1 MKTTTK
7 TRPAAPRFLA
17 ALFSL
22 TLLAPMA
29 AGQENVEATRFT
41 IESNKAQSILLD
53 STTLESVA
61 HPVHSGKGNCEIHK
75 ATDMTQIVW
84 SQKEYSFLEKP
95 YEGNYTVHPS
105 LWNNGRNNHLNGV
118 FRVHDKMPIFQVRG
132 YDMANITFVYTGSG
146 WLIFDTLMSGEC
158 TEAAVALFNDYLATI
173 VDEDGNPY
181 KAVNGNISAVFVSH
195 SHIDHYGGLQTLKK
209 FNGDSLLIYAPKGF
223 EQHSVSENLY
233 AGTAMARRASY
244 QYGTRLEAG
253 CCGRISIGIGQGQSK
268 GTVGYLRPTHEVD
281 EDFMNTDPCFKGEKT
296 TGRRYLS
303 FGNVRL
309 YFQLTPGTEAP
320 AEMNNYL
327 EFYKDGKISHR
338 ALWMAENCNGTLH
351 NLYTLRGAQV
361 RDAKAWADF
370 LMQTRSLWSDAEAVF
385 QAHNW
390 PRTGRDTVGEY
401 LFRTAAAYKFLN
413 DQCLLYMNQG
423 YKPDEIAEK
432 VRLPKPLECTPY
444 LRPYYG
450 TLKHNARAVY
460 QRYLGWYDANP
471 VHLDPLPEQERAGKY
486 ASLLLQSADNVNL
499 QIKKEYDQ
507 GNYRFVA
514 DVCYQLLLGKAPDSE
529 TYRSYL
535 ANSLQQLGY
544 LSESGIWRNSY
555 LSAAKEVRQDGPQPI
570 PAAKALLDADGLIVM
585 PPNAMMRNMSYEMLL
600 DYLAIV
606 LDTDKASALGAE
618 ALWSQKATPATTD
631 FYLKITPDSSA
642 APAKAWYHIWV
653 KYGVLLYQ
661 KVSETDYASGKIKY
675 SLTSEDL
682 YTLIANIG
690 RNEHISKKIK
700 ALEKKY
706 NMPYDLL
713 QQLFCYMVN
722 INRYGNFDIMQPS
735 QARYSPL
742 VKECV
747 DMLERYYDKFS
758 DKSFDTAF
766 SLSDEDKELWNK
778 TGRQLVDAGIIS
790 DLYFFSETPETE
802 YKGIGFDGT
811 FYKYQYCETLYE
823 CYKYLTGN
831 YVPDS
836 KTQFVK
842 FCIDMTE
849 PYVNRFRRK
858 PGEKPDGTAPKGEGR
873 GADFYPFDKDDMKA
887 WKEYCLVVFNS
898 HETSQDVR
906 HIYYEN
912 IRFSGN
918 GFIDKDNLGIGE
930 DGEFYGSE
938 LLHFLYR
945 SYRFLYI
952 NNNN

>member
-1 MKTTTK
+1 MKTTTP
-7 TRPAAPRFLA
+7 THPAALGFLA
-17 ALFSL
+17 ALFSFS
-22 TLLAPMA
+22 LLAPSA

-53 STTLESVA
+53 TITLESVDP
-61 HPVHSGKGNCEIHK
+61 PVYHDSSNCEIHK
-75 ATDMTQIVW
+75 ATDSTQIAW
-84 SQKEYSFLEKP
+84 SQQEYSFLEKP
-95 YEGNYTVHPS
+95 YDDHYTVHPS

-118 FRVHDKMPIFQVRG
+118 FRVHHKMPIFQVRG

-173 VDEDGNPY
+173 VDEDGKPY
-181 KAVNGNISAVFVSH
+181 KAVNGNIVAVFVSH
-195 SHIDHYGGLQTLKK
+195 SHIDHYGGLQTLKQL
-209 FNGDSLLIYAPKGF
+209 NGDRLLIYAPKGF

-281 EDFMNTDPCFKGEKT
+281 EDFMNTDARFEGEKT

-303 FGNVRL
+303 FDNVRL

-327 EFYKDGKISHR
+327 EFYKDGKLSHR

-370 LMQTRSLWSDAEAVF
+370 LMETRSLWPDADAVF

-471 VHLDPLPEQERAGKY
+471 VHLDPLPEQERAEKY
-486 ASLLLQSADNVNL
+486 ASLLLLPADEVIPR
-499 QIKKEYDQ
+499 IKAEYDQ

-529 TYRSYL
+529 TYRTYL

-555 LSAAKEVRQDGPQPI
+555 LSAAQEVSQGGPQPI
-570 PAAKALLDADGLIVM
+570 QAAVPLLDADDLIVM
-585 PPNAMMRNMSYEMLL
+585 PPSSMMRNMSYEMLL

-618 ALWSQKATPATTD
+618 ALWSEKATPATTD

-642 APAKAWYHIWV
+642 APAKACFHIWV

-661 KVSETDYASGKIKY
+661 KVSEADYISAKIKY

-690 RNEHISKKIK
+690 HNEHISKKIK
-700 ALEKKY
+700 ALEEK
-706 NMPYDLL
+706 NNNSYDLL
-713 QQLFCYMVN
+713 QQLFCYMIN

-735 QARYSPL
+735 QARYTPL
-742 VKECV
+742 VKKCV
-747 DMLERYYDKFS
+747 EMLESYYDMISPKRC
-758 DKSFDTAF
+758 DEALT
-766 SLSDEDKELWNK
+766 LSNEDKKLWNAI
-778 TGRQLVDAGIIS
+778 GRKLVDAGIIS

-802 YKGIGFDGT
+802 YKGIGFDRT

-823 CYKYLTGN
+823 CYKYLAGS

-858 PGEKPDGTAPKGEGR
+858 PGEVPTGSM
-873 GADFYPFDKDDMKA
+873 GADFYPFDQNDRHAWEAYCKPLFKA
-887 WKEYCLVVFNS
+887 AS
-898 HETSQDVR
+898 TDSDVR
-906 HIYYEN
+906 DIYQEN
-912 IRFSGN
+912 IRFWQAGASQPN
-918 GFIDKDNLGIGE
+918 NSGIGE
-930 DGEFYGSE
+930 DGQFFGSE

-952 NNNN
+952 NNN

>member
-1 MKTTTK
+1 MKTTT
-7 TRPAAPRFLA
+7 TTHPAALGFLA
-17 ALFSL
+17 ALFSF
-22 TLLAPMA
+22 TLFAPTL
-29 AGQENVEATRFT
+29 AGQESVEATRFT
-41 IESNKAQSILLD
+41 IESNKAQSILLGT
-53 STTLESVA
+53 TTLEVVDS
-61 HPVHSGKGNCEIHK
+61 PVYTGAGNCEIHK
-75 ATDMTQIVW
+75 ATDTPQIVW
-84 SQKEYSFLEKP
+84 SQQEFSFLENLYK
-95 YEGNYTVHPS
+95 ENYTVHPS
-105 LWNNGRNNHLNGV
+105 LWNNGYNNHLNGV
-118 FRVHDKMPIFQVRG
+118 FRVHGDMPIFQVRG

-173 VDEDGNPY
+173 VDEDGKPY

-209 FNGDSLLIYAPKGF
+209 LNGDSLLIYAPKGF
-223 EQHSVSENLY
+223 EQHAVSENLY

-268 GTVGYLRPTHEVD
+268 GTVGYLRPTYEVD
-281 EDFMNTDPCFKGEKT
+281 EDFMNTNERFEGEKA

-327 EFYKDGKISHR
+327 EFYKDGKLSHR

-401 LFRTAAAYKFLN
+401 LFRTAAAYKYLN

-471 VHLDPLPEQERAGKY
+471 VHLDPLPEQERAEKY
-486 ASLLLQSADNVNL
+486 ASLLLKPAEDVIP
-499 QIKKEYDQ
+499 QIRTEYEQ

-514 DVCYQLLLGKAPDSE
+514 DVCYQLLLGKAPDSD
-529 TYRSYL
+529 TCRLYL

-555 LSAAKEVRQDGPQPI
+555 LSAAKEVREDGPQPI
-570 PAAKALLDADGLIVM
+570 QVAAPLLDTDGIIVM
-585 PPNAMMRNMSYEMLL
+585 PPSSMMRNMSYEMLL

-631 FYLKITPDSSA
+631 FYLEITPDSSA
-642 APAKAWYHIWV
+642 APDTAWYHIWV

-661 KVSETDYASGKIKY
+661 KVSKADYASGRINY
-675 SLTSEDL
+675 SLGSEDL

-690 RNEHISKKIK
+690 HNEHISKKIE
-700 ALEKKY
+700 ALGKK
-706 NMPYDLL
+706 NKKSYDLL

-722 INRYGNFDIMQPS
+722 INRYGNFDIMQPA
-735 QARYSPL
+735 QARYTPL

-747 DMLERYYDKFS
+747 EMLESYYDSISIKPC
-758 DKSFDTAF
+758 DEAF
-766 SLSDEDKELWNK
+766 TLSEKDKELWNK
-778 TGRQLVDAGIIS
+778 TGRKLVDAGIIS
-790 DLYFFSETPETE
+790 DLYFFSETPDTE
-802 YKGIGFDGT
+802 YKGIGFDRT

-823 CYKYLTGN
+823 CYKYLAGN

-858 PGEKPDGTAPKGEGR
+858 PGEVPTGSM
-873 GADFYPFDKDDMKA
+873 GADFYPFDKDDRYA
-887 WKEYCLVVFNS
+887 WNAYCKPIFKDTLTDS
-898 HETSQDVR
+898 DVR
-906 HIYYEN
+906 DIYLEN
-912 IRFSGN
+912 IKFWQAGADQPNNS
-918 GFIDKDNLGIGE
+918 GIGE
-930 DGEFYGSE
+930 DGQFFGSE

>member
-1 MKTTTK
+1 MKTTT
-7 TRPAAPRFLA
+7 TTHPAALGFLA
-17 ALFSL
+17 ALFSF
-22 TLLAPMA
+22 TLLAPSA
-29 AGQENVEATRFT
+29 AGQESVEATRFT

-53 STTLESVA
+53 TTTLEAVA
-61 HPVHSGKGNCEIHK
+61 PPVYTGKGNCEIRK
-75 ATDMTQIVW
+75 ATNSTQTVW
-84 SQKEYSFLEKP
+84 SQQEFSFLENP

-118 FRVHDKMPIFQVRG
+118 FRVHGDMPIFQVRG

-158 TEAAVALFNDYLATI
+158 TEAAVALFNDYLTTI
-173 VDEDGNPY
+173 VDEDGKPY

-209 FNGDSLLIYAPKGF
+209 LNGDSLLIYAPKGF

-281 EDFMNTDPCFKGEKT
+281 EDFMNTNARFEGEKT

-309 YFQLTPGTEAP
+309 YFQFTPGTEAP

-327 EFYKDGKISHR
+327 EFYKDGKLSHR

-370 LMQTRSLWSDAEAVF
+370 LMQTRSLWPDADAVF

-390 PRTGRDTVGEY
+390 PRTGRDTVDEY

-471 VHLDPLPEQERAGKY
+471 VHLDPLPEQERAEKY
-486 ASLLLQSADNVNL
+486 ASLLLKPAEEVIPR
-499 QIKKEYDQ
+499 IKAEYEQ

-514 DVCYQLLLGKAPDSE
+514 DVCYQLLLGKAPDSD
-529 TYRSYL
+529 TYRMYL

-555 LSAAKEVRQDGPQPI
+555 LSAAKEVRQGGPQPI
-570 PAAKALLDADGLIVM
+570 PVAMPLLDADGLIVM
-585 PPNAMMRNMSYEMLL
+585 PPSSMMRNMSYEMLL

-618 ALWSQKATPATTD
+618 ALWSEKATSATTD
-631 FYLKITPDSSA
+631 FYLQITPDSSA
-642 APAKAWYHIWV
+642 APAKACFHIWV

-661 KVSETDYASGKIKY
+661 KVSEADYASGKIKY
-675 SLTSEDL
+675 NLTSEDL

-700 ALEKKY
+700 ALEKK
-706 NMPYDLL
+706 NNNSYDLL

-735 QARYSPL
+735 RARYTPL

-747 DMLERYYDKFS
+747 EMLESYYDSIRIKPCNEAFTLS
-758 DKSFDTAF
+758 DK
-766 SLSDEDKELWNK
+766 DKELWNK

-802 YKGIGFDGT
+802 YKGIGIDRT

-823 CYKYLTGN
+823 CYKYLAGN

-836 KTQFVK
+836 TTQFVK

-858 PGEKPDGTAPKGEGR
+858 PGEVPTGSM
-873 GADFYPFDKDDMKA
+873 GADFYPFDKDDLHTWNA
-887 WKEYCLVVFNS
+887 YCKPIFQCLDTDS
-898 HETSQDVR
+898 DVR
-906 HIYYEN
+906 DIYREN
-912 IRFSGN
+912 IKFWQAGAAQPANS
-918 GFIDKDNLGIGE
+918 GIGD
-930 DGEFYGSE
+930 DGRFFGSE

-952 NNNN
+952 NNSN